1 MLSTV
6 QGFLEDELVPVI
18 QSDVNHELRELQTNN
33 ALFAVPPSLNTG
45 VASTSVATTS
55 GGGGSGGGSGKKRTA
70 TLADTS
76 HVVASQMSQLLCA
89 RRLQASTAAF
99 GYTRGGGGGGGG
111 YGSLG
116 RPQPPLR
123 GASSSYS
130 YSSSSYSYSSHT
142 STSGGALS
150 AAVLSCA
157 RAAVPL
163 FDYWLQ
169 LPQHRNMVTT
179 VLDRCTSSQHTLL
192 THPTT
197 RTLYQHTL
205 LTHPLPHPANPPF

>member
-1 MLSTV
+1 MVLSTV

-111 YGSLG
+111 GGGIWLI
-116 RPQPPLR
+116 
-123 GASSSYS
+123 GA
-130 YSSSSYSYSSHT
+130 T
-142 STSGGALS
+142 STPP
-150 AAVLSCA
+150 A
-157 RAAVPL
+157 RCQQQL
-163 FDYWLQ
+163 FLF
-169 LPQHRNMVTT
+169 
-179 VLDRCTSSQHTLL
+179 LL
-192 THPTT
+192 F
-197 RTLYQHTL
+197 LFL
-205 LTHPLPHPANPPF
+205 FLPHLYERRCSQCSSVVVCACRRAPVRLLAAAPSTS